1 MLLSRFEFFIANR
14 YLRAK
19 RKQAAISVITVIS
32 IAGVA
37 AGVMAL
43 VVALAVT
50 NGFRTSLQESLLSAT
65 AHINIRERESGPG
78 IRDWQ
83 RLIPSLKTINH
94 VRSADPSLY
103 GPLLL
108 AGPGPSMGAEIK
120 GIDLESSGGLSD
132 SIVHLEQGHLAD
144 LNSGDGRN
152 ILLGTKLAEKLG
164 MKLNDNLTVIV
175 HQGDVTPFG
184 VHPRDYRFRV
194 VGIFATGVFEIDNNW
209 AYLSLKTAQQIF
221 SIDDVINTIE
231 IKLDDPERAAEVA
244 SAVQK
249 QLPPELIATTWMD
262 DNRQLRN
269 AFKMDR
275 WVALLTV
282 GLILI
287 VSGLNIFITLTM
299 MVMEKNRDIAVLMS
313 MGARREQIR
322 NIFLFEGLLIGGVG
336 TIIGLIVAY
345 TLCAIASYFHW
356 PRLDEELYLL
366 SYVRFQ
372 PLWSDGVRIAAF
384 SLLVSLIATLWP
396 ARAATRI
403 APVEA
408 LRYE

>member
-1 MLLSRFEFFIANR
+1 MLVNRFEFFVANR

-32 IAGVA
+32 ILGVA
-37 AGVMAL
+37 SGVMAL
-43 VVALAVT
+43 VVALAIT
-50 NGFRTSLQESLLSAT
+50 NGFRSALQEGLLNAT
-65 AHINIRERESGPG
+65 AHITIREREAGPG
-78 IRDWQ
+78 IKDWQ
-83 RLIPSLKTINH
+83 QILPKLKAIPH
-94 VRSADPSLY
+94 VRSAEPSLAA
-103 GPLLL
+103 PLYLSGEHQDV
-108 AGPGPSMGAEIK
+108 AAIR
-120 GIDLESSGGLSD
+120 GIEVDRNGGLSD
-132 SIVHLEQGHLAD
+132 SLLRLDQGRLSD
-144 LNSGDGRN
+144 LNSGDGPN
-152 ILLGTKLAEKLG
+152 IILGSKLAQKLG
-164 MKLNDNLTVIV
+164 MKMNGIVTVISP
-175 HQGDVTPFG
+175 QGDVTPFF

-194 VGIFATGVFEIDNNW
+194 VGLFTTGVFEIDNSFGYVSLKV
-209 AYLSLKTAQQIF
+209 AQQVLSL
-221 SIDDVINTIE
+221 DDVINAVE
-231 IKLDDPERAAEVA
+231 LKLDDPERAPEAAVE
-244 SAVQK
+244 VQK
-249 QLPPELIATTWMD
+249 ILPKELTAATWME

-322 NIFLFEGLLIGGVG
+322 NIFLVEGLLIGGVG
-336 TIIGLIVAY
+336 TTFGLILGY
-345 TLCAIASYFHW
+345 SLCAIASYFHW

-366 SYVRFQ
+366 SYVRFL
-372 PLWSDGVRIAAF
+372 PLWSDGVWIAAF
-384 SLLVSLIATLWP
+384 SLLVSLGATLWP
-396 ARAATRI
+396 ARGATQI